1 MLVLAMQFSKSLE
14 ESGYRCIAGKAE
26 YRSLKTKEKTTNILF
41 FSEIHPVRDSRI
53 ID

>member
-1 MLVLAMQFSKSLE
+1 MLVLAMQFSKNLLRVRIPKHRRRADSH
-14 ESGYRCIAGKAE
+14 
-26 YRSLKTKEKTTNILF
+26 SLKTKEKTTNLLF